1 MFLISNISSYFCHP
15 IKYLVKH
22 NLYFSIPMKKFV
34 FILLLALTSNLIFAQ
49 QGSPSSLDKRAEYL
63 TDWLS
68 DLLELKIEQKAKV
81 LSVYKNYLQDMVT
94 MLDKHTGNVTQL
106 RNRKDELEQIQ
117 QNAIATVL
125 NDAQLA
131 KYKEMNQKR
140 DQ

>member
-1 MFLISNISSYFCHP
+1 
-15 IKYLVKH
+15 
-22 NLYFSIPMKKFV
+22 MKKLV
-34 FILLLALTSNLIFAQ
+34 IILLLALSSNLIFAQ
-49 QGSPSSLDKRAEYL
+49 QDNPSSLDKRAEYL

-81 LSVYKNYLQDMVT
+81 FSAYKDYLQDMVI
-94 MLDKHTGNVTQL
+94 MLDKHTGNITQL

-117 QNAIATVL
+117 QNTIATVL